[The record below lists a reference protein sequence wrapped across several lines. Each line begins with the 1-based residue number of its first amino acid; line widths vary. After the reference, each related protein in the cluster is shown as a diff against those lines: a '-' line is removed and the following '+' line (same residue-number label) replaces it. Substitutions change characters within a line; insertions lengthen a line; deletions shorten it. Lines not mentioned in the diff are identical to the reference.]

1 MKHAG
6 WISLASVPPPGLFK
20 RIPRRG
26 GRLPGA
32 LRWCAPPVLADNASP
47 AQGTLRSLAR
57 CNGRFGRQMIPWF
70 NRQLKW
76 LLALAMLAGLA
87 WWVGETV
94 GWAELLRPWRDIPP
108 GELVLLVIL
117 TALSYLT
124 RALRLYDL
132 YSPRLAGPFRLYLRI
147 NVLHTTVLNLLPMR
161 MGEAAFPLMMKRY
174 FGERYASSVANLLW
188 LRVADLWVL
197 VWLGMLVFAVRG
209 TAWLWLPVLAGALMP
224 LLLQPLRK
232 YILHATVASERRTAR
247 LLRIL
252 VEGLPGHFSRYLR
265 LLFWTVLTWGL
276 KLAAFASVAAF
287 FIDGPVTTL
296 IPGIIAAEISNALPV
311 QGVAGF
317 GNYEVAMVLGGA
329 WSSLPVQALLVAA
342 LNLHLFILA
351 CTLLFGVMALA
362 IPTGQAARQAGDP
375 TSNSR

>member
-1 MKHAG
+1 
-6 WISLASVPPPGLFK
+6 
-20 RIPRRG
+20 
-26 GRLPGA
+26 
-32 LRWCAPPVLADNASP
+32 
-47 AQGTLRSLAR
+47 
-57 CNGRFGRQMIPWF
+57 MIPWF

-76 LLALAMLAGLA
+76 LLALLMLAGLA

-94 GWAELLRPWRDIPP
+94 GWAELLRPWREMPP

-132 YSPRLAGPFRLYLRI
+132 YSPRLAGTFPLYLRI

-174 FGERYASSVANLLW
+174 FGEHYLSSVANLLW

-197 VWLGMLVFAVRG
+197 VWLGMLVFALRG
-209 TAWLWLPVLAGALMP
+209 VSWLWLPVLVGALLP
-224 LLLQPLRK
+224 LLLQPFRR
-232 YILHATVASERRTAR
+232 YILQATGASERRPAR

-252 VEGLPGHFSRYLR
+252 VEGLPGRFSRYLR

-287 FIDGPVTTL
+287 FVDGPMAML

-311 QGVAGF
+311 QGIAGF
-317 GNYEVAMVLGGA
+317 GSYEVAMVLGSA
-329 WSSLPVQALLVAA
+329 WSRLPSEALLAAA

-351 CTLLFGVMALA
+351 CTLLFGAMALA
-362 IPTGQAARQAGDP
+362 IPTGQAIRQANDP
-375 TSNSR
+375 SSNSR